1 MLRPMLILGAIYFGA
16 FAVIA
21 FTFQR
26 LDVSQETLS
35 IVGGAMAYA
44 FLASLGVVWVVHR
57 RRRRGLSDRIVVEYL
72 REHPRVQQTVG
83 RPVEVGTP
91 HGDVHLQAKGGG
103 TATLRV
109 PVAGPMGDA
118 TADLVVAKLDAHWE
132 VLGGELEVDG
142 ERVPLT
148 GVSGV
153 G

>member
-1 MLRPMLILGAIYFGA
+1 MLRPVLILGAIYFGA
-16 FAVIA
+16 FAVVA
-21 FTFQR
+21 FVFQR
-26 LDVSQETLS
+26 TDTSQETLS
-35 IVGGAMAYA
+35 IVGGILAYA
-44 FLASLGVVWVVHR
+44 FLATLAGVWVVRR
-57 RRRRGLSDRIVVEYL
+57 RRRRGLSDRVIVAYL
-72 REHPRVQQTVG
+72 AEHPRVQQTVG

-91 HGDVHLQAKGGG
+91 HGDVHLQGKGGG

-109 PVAGPMGDA
+109 PVAGPVGDA
-118 TADLVVAKLDAHWE
+118 TADLVMAKLDANWE

>member
-1 MLRPMLILGAIYFGA
+1 MLRPLLILGGVFFGA
-16 FAVIA
+16 FAVVA

-26 LDVSQETLS
+26 LDISQETLS
-35 IVGGAMAYA
+35 IVGGALAYG
-44 FLASLGVVWVVHR
+44 FLASVVALWVVHR
-57 RRRRGLSDRIVVEYL
+57 RRRRGLSDRILVEYL
-72 REHPRVQQTVG
+72 AEHPRVQQTVG
-83 RPVEVGTP
+83 RPVEVGSP
-91 HGDVHLQAKGGG
+91 DGDVHLEAKGGG

-109 PVAGPMGDA
+109 PVAGPIADA